1 MVTAFV
7 DMVGLLIVIPLLPLY
22 AVEMGAGGAWV
33 GVLVS
38 AYALAQLLSA
48 PLWGRVSDRYGRR
61 PALLVSLAAST
72 LAYVVFAYADT
83 LWILLLS
90 RLVQG
95 AGGGTTGVVQ
105 AYVAD
110 ATAPANRARAL
121 GWLSAST
128 SLGVMVG
135 PLLGSTTQHLGAQ
148 APGLVAAGLCVLN
161 AVFAWAYLPETHV
174 HAPREADAPAPV
186 RSGDLVAR
194 VVRAPTET
202 APRLIWM
209 YSIGMGAFSGFTA
222 VLVLFL
228 EARFGIT
235 AATVGF
241 VFAWNGLISVLARGL
256 LLGPIVDRLGEPRLA
271 RVGLVLLGLGLV
283 LLPLTARVEG
293 VLRIAWAGSVPGIGA
308 ALDVPW
314 RILALGAV
322 ISLVPLGTAFTFPC
336 VTALLSRVI
345 DPAERGVT
353 MGVQQSFGGAARV
366 LGPLWAGFAW
376 DHLGTPYPFW
386 TSALLVFL
394 TLLLGIGLEAHVRR
408 SEDALA
414 AGPAARAA
422 ARAP

>member
-22 AVEMGAGGAWV
+22 AVKMGAGGAWV

-72 LAYVVFAYADT
+72 VAYVVFAYADT

-161 AVFAWAYLPETHV
+161 AFFAWAYLPETHV

-186 RSGDLVAR
+186 RSGDLVAH
-194 VVRAPTET
+194 VVRSPAET

-271 RVGLVLLGLGLV
+271 RVGLILLGAGLV

-293 VLRIAWAGSVPGIGA
+293 VLRIAWAGSIPGIGG

-314 RILALGAV
+314 RIVALGAV

-386 TSALLVFL
+386 TSAGLVFL

-408 SEDALA
+408 SEESLA
-414 AGPAARAA
+414 ARLAPPAQAH
-422 ARAP
+422 AP

>member
-7 DMVGLLIVIPLLPLY
+7 DMVGLLIVLPLLPLY

-38 AYALAQLLSA
+38 AFAAAQLLSA

-72 LAYVVFAYADT
+72 AGYLVFAFAGT
-83 LWILLLS
+83 LWVLLLS

-110 ATAPANRARAL
+110 ATEPENRARAL
-121 GWLSAST
+121 GWLSAAT
-128 SLGVMVG
+128 SVGVMVG
-135 PLLGSTTQHLGAQ
+135 PLLGSTTQHLGSH
-148 APGLVAAGLCVLN
+148 APGLAAAGLCILN
-161 AVFAWAYLPETHV
+161 AAFAWGFLPETRV
-174 HAPREADAPAPV
+174 RVEPEAGAPLPV
-186 RSGDLVAR
+186 RPRAMVRR
-194 VVRAPTET
+194 VLRSPLDA

-209 YSIGMGAFSGFTA
+209 YAVGMAAFSGFTA

-241 VFAWNGLISVLARGL
+241 VFAWTGLVSVLARGFV
-256 LLGPIVDRLGEPRLA
+256 LGPLVDRLGEARLSRIGLLMLGA
-271 RVGLVLLGLGLV
+271 GLVALPFTWQVPGSVAVAEGWLLGAAD
-283 LLPLTARVEG
+283 PLE
-293 VLRIAWAGSVPGIGA
+293 VP
-308 ALDVPW
+308 V
-314 RILALGAV
+314 RILVLGAV
-322 ISLVPLGTAFTFPC
+322 IALIPLGTAFTFPC
-336 VTALLSRVI
+336 VTSLLSRVI
-345 DPAERGVT
+345 DASERGVT

-366 LGPLWAGFAW
+366 VGPLWAGFAW

-386 TSALLVFL
+386 TSAGLVFL
-394 TLLLGIGLEAHVRR
+394 TLLLGVGIEAAVRR
-408 SEDALA
+408 GEADA
-414 AGPAARAA
+414 AGNSIPAG
-422 ARAP
+422 